1 VIIHDCTLQ
10 TVMRRERWCT
20 IRPSA
25 AVLDGGRPIID
36 NPAQVIDLMGKIE
49 AQLPIPANPTSAT
62 IRQLRAQGL
71 KIGAGRAL
79 FIQRVFYSGDEGGIL
94 CDVTPTKD
102 AKSALVISITH
113 LRVAP
118 NHPLAR
124 DIRAYQQQR
133 LRRIAQSNG

>member
-1 VIIHDCTLQ
+1 
-10 TVMRRERWCT
+10 
-20 IRPSA
+20 
-25 AVLDGGRPIID
+25 
-36 NPAQVIDLMGKIE
+36 
-49 AQLPIPANPTSAT
+49 
-62 IRQLRAQGL
+62 
-71 KIGAGRAL
+71 L

-133 LRRIAQSNG
+133 IRRIAQSNS